1 MYFVKKAHHPSF
13 ILELKLSALV
23 WQQHILKTRFEL
35 ARRLYNTTLSYALKQ
50 VQFMKESKRYRK
62 QLYFFREI
70 KSKMKRTTNK
80 KLIRFYQKELDTCT
94 QNLNEIRQS
103 FGLSEFGLHAYIKK
117 HQHNVKKHIDSNTSQ
132 KIASKVWQ
140 SIEEVLFKGS
150 KAHFKKYGT
159 MTSVEG
165 KTNKSGIRFRDN
177 HIHWNG
183 LEIPVRIRKND
194 LFAQEVLSCHKIKYG
209 RIVKKAIRGKDT
221 YYVQLVMEGIPPSKR
236 VNSTGAFRHPKTPH
250 GRVGIDIGTSTVA
263 IASDNEVWIQPLAP
277 KVPQLDKEKMRLLR
291 KLDRSR
297 RSNNPDNFNVDG
309 TVKKGIKLTWER
321 SNHYIKTLYELK
333 ELYRK
338 RSTYVK
344 EEHGKIANRILSCGN
359 EVYVEKMNFRALAKR
374 AKETKINTKG
384 KFQRKKRFG
393 KSIGSYAPAMLIA
406 IIDRKLKYQQTE
418 IHKVNTNTFKASQYN
433 HITDSYKKKKLHQ
446 RWTTIG
452 NHLVQRDLYSAFLL
466 MNSETNL
473 QKANRE
479 SCNQTFHPF
488 LALHNQQIEALKQMK
503 EQLPSSIGIKKVS

>member
-1 MYFVKKAHHPSF
+1 MKKANQPSF

-23 WQQHILKTRFEL
+23 WQQQILKTRFEL

-50 VQFMKESKRYRK
+50 VQCMKESKRYRK
-62 QLYFFREI
+62 QLYVYREI
-70 KSKMKRTTNK
+70 KAKMKRTTNK
-80 KLIRFYQKELDTCT
+80 NLIPFYQKELDTYT

-103 FGLSEFGLHAYIKK
+103 FELSEFGLHAYMKK
-117 HQHNVKKHIDSNTSQ
+117 HQHNYKKHIDSNTAQ

-140 SIEEVLFKGS
+140 SIEDVLFKGS

-177 HIHWNG
+177 NIHWNG

-194 LFAQEVLSCHKIKYG
+194 LFAEEVLSCHKIKYS
-209 RIVKKAIRGKDT
+209 RIVKKAIRGKDA
-221 YYVQLVMEGIPPSKR
+221 YYVQLIMEGIPPSKR
-236 VNSTGAFRHPKTPH
+236 VNSTGAFRHPKMPH
-250 GRVGIDIGTSTVA
+250 GRVGIDMGTSTVA
-263 IASDNEVWIQPLAP
+263 VASDKEVWIQPLAP
-277 KVPQLDKEKMRLLR
+277 KVPQLDKEKRRLLR

-297 RSNNPDNFNVDG
+297 RSNHSDNFNADG

-321 SNHYIKTLYELK
+321 SNHYMKTLYQLK
-333 ELYRK
+333 EVYRK
-338 RSTYVK
+338 QSAYVK
-344 EEHGKIANRILSCGN
+344 AEHGKIANRILSCGD
-359 EVYVEKMNFRALAKR
+359 EVYVEKMNFRALTKR
-374 AKETKINTKG
+374 AKETKINVKG
-384 KFQRKKRFG
+384 KYQRKKRFG
-393 KSIGSYAPAMLIA
+393 KSIGSYAPALLIT
-406 IIDRKLKYQQTE
+406 IIDRKLKYQHTE
-418 IHKVNTNTFKASQYN
+418 VHRVNTNTFKASQYN

-473 QKANRE
+473 QQTNRE

-488 LALHNQQIEALKQMK
+488 LALHNQQIEALKKMK